1 MRTAGIEVEAAQ
13 MEQHAVAEGLE
24 VAMATALDP
33 HGLDAGVEAFGCGV
47 GDPQAKDAHDAFQVP
62 FDSIGQRP
70 HGRQPGG
77 LRHRDPQ
84 LEMVSR
90 FLLARALA
98 IQAKGLLQPVRF
110 GGVFEPFA
118 DVGNLLL
125 GSFLLAGSG
134 RQKAVASLLEEG
146 RALGVIHSL
155 ENGDLLAANLLHCL
169 VGQLH
174 DMEWIEDNSCLVE
187 DILGSLLK
195 GTVQIH
201 RYRSHMRQDRRAK
214 PFQCGFGAGGGVALD
229 HLLDDS
235 ALGVAHHRGAL
246 AAVPVLLV
254 DREVRHGGR
263 HVLQPRQR
271 LALQTSLNGPSS
283 DAIEAILACS
293 QDLRSTAARAA
304 KHQIDREGFKQKREA
319 RLRLCPRYGHL
330 LNSVLRTGDAR
341 DGADQHGLEL
351 AGVQVPPD
359 TRRSVVVDAAR
370 RAAVRAGQ
378 QRLGPV
384 NHLDAHL
391 AEGRIQ
397 IYVRDAPG
405 RRQAKDVGV
414 KRRAVQGKLS
424 SEGDCLKGASATKIP
439 VDPAFTGYFRN
450 RASTKNIEHPYKDYS
465 GHFALGVIYSQ
476 SEKFIDEKNRFTLEE
491 LESIPSVIHDFM
503 FFVQPKYKIAKD
515 QPGSGNTKNIGGIT
529 NISRLVNGR
538 GPFSELGESV
548 FDDFWMYYLTKDMAK
563 ALEIPRPYTNLKS
576 YVEYKKNGIDLLEAK
591 EDLIRSFEEDDSAN
605 EEEE

>member
-1 MRTAGIEVEAAQ
+1 

-24 VAMATALDP
+24 VPMATALDS
-33 HGLDAGVEAFGCGV
+33 HGLDAGVEALGGGV

-110 GGVFEPFA
+110 GGVCEPFA

-146 RALGVIHSL
+146 RALRVVHSL
-155 ENGDLLAANLLHCL
+155 VDGDLLAANLLHRL

-174 DMEWIEDNSCLVE
+174 DMERIEDNSCLVE

-195 GTVQIH
+195 GAVQIH
-201 RYRSHMRQDRRAK
+201 RYRSHTRQYRRAK

-254 DREVRHGGR
+254 DREVRHVGGR
-263 HVLQPRQR
+263 VIHSRQR
-271 LALQTSLNGPSS
+271 LALQTSMDSPSS
-283 DAIEAILACS
+283 DALQAILACT
-293 QDLRSTAARAA
+293 QDLRSTAARTA
-304 KHQIDREGFKQKREA
+304 KHQVDREGFKQKGEA
-319 RLRLCPRYGHL
+319 RLRLRPRHGHL

-341 DGADQHGLEL
+341 DGADQQGLEL
-351 AGVQVPPD
+351 AGVQVAPGAS
-359 TRRSVVVDAAR
+359 RSVVVDATR

-378 QRLGPV
+378 GRLRPV
-384 NHLDAHL
+384 NHLDANF

-397 IYVRDAPG
+397 IYVRNAPG

-414 KRRAVQGKLS
+414 ERRAVQGKLS
-424 SEGDCLKGASATKIP
+424 SEGGGLKGASATRIP
-439 VDPAFTGYFRN
+439 VDPKIYREACPWDRN
-450 RASTKNIEHPYKDYS
+450 
-465 GHFALGVIYSQ
+465 
-476 SEKFIDEKNRFTLEE
+476 
-491 LESIPSVIHDFM
+491 SIP
-503 FFVQPKYKIAKD
+503 QR
-515 QPGSGNTKNIGGIT
+515 Q
-529 NISRLVNGR
+529 
-538 GPFSELGESV
+538 
-548 FDDFWMYYLTKDMAK
+548 
-563 ALEIPRPYTNLKS
+563 
-576 YVEYKKNGIDLLEAK
+576 
-591 EDLIRSFEEDDSAN
+591 
-605 EEEE
+605 